1 MPEPRRP
8 GFASAHSAHH
18 PAQTAGS
25 KWVSRRHLLSSRNLT
40 TTCWMEP
47 PDAQQARQFQT
58 SRANPFLPPSLPALP
73 QDGPSSGVSTPGG
86 SGRRGLWLSFLFVP
100 HPHPLSPPIFE
111 SPLHPRDTPRLPP
124 QSSISAPAPSHRA
137 FCFLSPSSAHSP
149 RRVRTDATMEILKIL
164 QDLVI
169 FRKLPRPLKQLPK
182 PALLW
187 LSRHLPR
194 HPTRA
199 PTTQVLRSA
208 LVPARAV
215 PSSSPTS
222 DPPPG
227 LPEPKEPSWP
237 VPHCLQGPAAWGIF
251 SGLGNTAAPPDP
263 GQGSCHGAVPWGA
276 QSPHSQTLKG

>member
-1 MPEPRRP
+1 MLLPTALIILHRRLGPSGSLGDIPWAPETSPPPAGWSLWTPSRQGNSKRPERIPSFPPPCPPSPRTV
-8 GFASAHSAHH
+8 
-18 PAQTAGS
+18 PAVVCPPPAAQGGEGCGC
-25 KWVSRRHLLSSRNLT
+25 LSSLFPTLT
-40 TTCWMEP
+40 LSP
-47 PDAQQARQFQT
+47 H
-58 SRANPFLPPSLPALP
+58 PSLNRPYT
-73 QDGPSSGVSTPGG
+73 PS
-86 SGRRGLWLSFLFVP
+86 
-100 HPHPLSPPIFE
+100 
-111 SPLHPRDTPRLPP
+111 HPRDTPRLPP

-263 GQGSCHGAVPWGA
+263 GQGVLPWSCALGSPITA
-276 QSPHSQTLKG
+276 QPNPEGLRS